1 MEEEKPQV
9 KRTFDSY
16 YRKKLLEKINNIK
29 EKSQLVLIFKIV
41 NRDIG
46 NDYSENKSGIFFNMN
61 LLSNDAIIE
70 ISDLIN
76 TFIETETENAS
87 ENTEDKVTYKSYS
100 DNEVEVYNS
109 FGSRLS
115 NQEKS
120 ILKKCKNF
128 N

>member
-16 YRKKLLEKINNIK
+16 YRKKLLEKINNMK

>member
-9 KRTFDSY
+9 KRTFDSH
-16 YRKKLLEKINNIK
+16 YRKKLLEKINDMK
-29 EKSQLVLIFKIV
+29 DKSQLVLIFKIV

-109 FGSRLS
+109 FGPRLS